1 MNKLLTLLFIPLLSF
16 SQIVTEDCNSIPDPG
31 NCLAAFQIYYFNQST
46 GLCEESLW
54 GGCDGLVPF
63 WTLEECQNSCENIEI
78 GGCMDATACNY
89 NELATEDWGNCVYP
103 GDSLCIADATFPQPG
118 VMLCT
123 WNEICEEDC
132 VLIEDEEDCF
142 NTSIEEMPTNK
153 NLLKTIDLLGR
164 EVTKKG
170 FQLEIFDDGSVNKKY
185 LLK

>member
-1 MNKLLTLLFIPLLSF
+1 MNKLLALLFLPLLSF

-63 WTLEECQNSCENIEI
+63 WTLEECQNSCE
-78 GGCMDATACNY
+78 
-89 NELATEDWGNCVYP
+89 
-103 GDSLCIADATFPQPG
+103 
-118 VMLCT
+118 
-123 WNEICEEDC
+123 
-132 VLIEDEEDCF
+132 F
-142 NTSIEEMPTNK
+142 NSFIEEIEVNK
-153 NLLKTIDLLGR
+153 VLVKTIDLLGR